1 MPVSYENEK
10 EHADAELMARYD
22 ITRVPADY
30 FIYRQ
35 YRYTKLQDAVAQA
48 ERDNLTASEMS
59 ERTTG

>member
-1 MPVSYENEK
+1 MSVSYENEK
-10 EHADAELMARYD
+10 ERTDAELMARYD

-48 ERDNLTASEMS
+48 ERDNLTASES
-59 ERTTG
+59 ERR

>member
-48 ERDNLTASEMS
+48 KRDNLTASETS